1 MNAVAWADLT
11 EEALLEMKISA
22 LGLSLPG
29 TELQPWV
36 EQLYDD
42 LAQKGLTFRPPCFV
56 GDEWFVPVGIPAIA
70 IPFFLVHPR
79 LRELERKLML
89 EVEGDKREEFL
100 RLIRHEAGHA
110 YAYAYR
116 LPRRKKWQ
124 AQFGLSSNEDTP
136 STYRPRPYSRS
147 FVTHLD
153 DWYAQAHP
161 DEDFAETFA
170 VWLTPGL
177 DWRARYAG
185 WKALEKLEYV
195 DALMKTLAGQPP
207 LVAPQFREKEHSY
220 LNLKLQTYYA
230 RKRRAY
236 AEDFPDFFDRDL
248 RRLFAAGPATASRQ
262 PASQFLRAHRRR
274 IIAAVG
280 AWTGGKKYTVN
291 QLVRDLSLRCD
302 ELKLQVEGDDPAL
315 LVQVTAYLTALVTNY
330 LFTGKFKRTK

>member
-1 MNAVAWADLT
+1 MNAAAWADLP
-11 EEALLEMKISA
+11 EEALLELKISA
-22 LGLSLPG
+22 LSLALPG
-29 TELQPWV
+29 TELQPLV
-36 EQLYDD
+36 EQLYND
-42 LAQKGLTFRPPCFV
+42 LVQKGLTFQPPCYV

-89 EVEGDKREEFL
+89 EVEGDTRAEFL

-116 LPRRKKWQ
+116 LTRLKKWR
-124 AQFGLSSNEDTP
+124 AQFGLPSNDDTP

-195 DALMKTLAGQPP
+195 DELMKSLAGQPP
-207 LVAPQFREKEHSY
+207 VVAPKFREKEYSF

-248 RRLFAAGPATASRQ
+248 RRLFAAATPVMPASR
-262 PASQFLRAHRRR
+262 FLRAHRQR
-274 IIAAVG
+274 IITAVG

-291 QLVRDLSLRCD
+291 QLVRNLSQRCD
-302 ELKLQVEGDDPAL
+302 ELKLQVGADEPAL

>member
-1 MNAVAWADLT
+1 MAWADLP

-22 LGLSLPG
+22 LGLTLPG
-29 TELQPWV
+29 TELQPLID
-36 EQLYDD
+36 QLYDE

-79 LRELERKLML
+79 LRELERKWML
-89 EVEGDKREEFL
+89 EVEGETREEFL

-116 LPRRKKWQ
+116 LPRRKQWQ
-124 AQFGLSSNEDTP
+124 AQFGVSSQEDTP

-147 FVTHLD
+147 FVTHLE

-195 DALMKTLAGQPP
+195 DGLMKSLAGRPP
-207 LVAPQFREKEHSY
+207 VVAPQFRAKDY
-220 LNLKLQTYYA
+220 ACLNLKLQTYYA

-248 RRLFAAGPATASRQ
+248 RRLFAAGPAGT
-262 PASQFLRAHRRR
+262 PAARFLRVHRRR

-280 AWTGGKKYTVN
+280 AWTGGKNYTVHE
-291 QLVRDLSLRCD
+291 LVRSLSRRCD
-302 ELKLQVEGDDPAL
+302 ELGLTAAADDPAL

-330 LFTGKFKRTK
+330 LFTGRFKRTK

>member
-1 MNAVAWADLT
+1 MNAVAWADLP
-11 EEALLEMKISA
+11 EEALLELKIST

-29 TELQPWV
+29 TELQPLV
-36 EQLYDD
+36 EQLYTD

-79 LRELERKLML
+79 LRELERKLVL
-89 EVEGDKREEFL
+89 EVEGDTRAEFL

-116 LPRRKKWQ
+116 LTRRKKWQ

-147 FVTHLD
+147 FVTHLE

-170 VWLTPGL
+170 VWLTPGV
-177 DWRARYAG
+177 DWRTRYAG

-195 DALMKTLAGQPP
+195 DALMQSLAGQPP
-207 LVAPQFREKEHSY
+207 VVEPKFREKEYSF
-220 LNLKLQTYYA
+220 LNLKLKTYYA
-230 RKRRAY
+230 RKRKAY

-248 RRLFAAGPATASRQ
+248 QRLFAAGPETPNRQLASR
-262 PASQFLRAHRRR
+262 FLRAHRQR

-291 QLVRDLSLRCD
+291 QLLRDLSQRCD
-302 ELKLQVEGDDPAL
+302 ELALHVRVDDPSL